1 MFDLLHTIKEI
12 LLGFFDAVGTFF
24 EWVGEL
30 LSDIADLV
38 VKCGLAVADLTA
50 WLGSLLP
57 VSVSALFLSIIAV
70 VVIYKVLGREG

>member
-38 VKCGLAVADLTA
+38 VKCGLAVTDLTA